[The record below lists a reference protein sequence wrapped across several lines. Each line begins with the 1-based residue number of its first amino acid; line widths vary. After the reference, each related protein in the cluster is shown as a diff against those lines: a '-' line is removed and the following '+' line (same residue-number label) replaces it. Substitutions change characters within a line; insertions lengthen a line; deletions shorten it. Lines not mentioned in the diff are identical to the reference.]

1 MNVSKNSSYQKAR
14 TYRWV
19 AFGPGKAKGW
29 SKLLLNEL
37 IPAFNLWIVTLVSSA
52 STNFKRS
59 WWNPL
64 IKSAAISLPLTK
76 FELVVDWS
84 SNFPKFEKS
93 KFSEIKIPLFTFRND
108 TKKMQ
113 KIING
118 ILWTSI
124 VVYGCRLHGFDSGEC
139 VDPDE
144 FKVTMPFCSDIIP
157 YRACLPKYQSLW
169 YNHSAITKDAW
180 VEKLFNQK

>member
-1 MNVSKNSSYQKAR
+1 
-14 TYRWV
+14 
-19 AFGPGKAKGW
+19 
-29 SKLLLNEL
+29 
-37 IPAFNLWIVTLVSSA
+37 
-52 STNFKRS
+52 
-59 WWNPL
+59 
-64 IKSAAISLPLTK
+64 
-76 FELVVDWS
+76 
-84 SNFPKFEKS
+84 
-93 KFSEIKIPLFTFRND
+93 
-108 TKKMQ
+108 MQ

-180 VEKLFNQK
+180 VEKLFNQTVTQQMIFEQDTDLQGDGTNEWGEPMEIVPRFTENPDCVNAFRNYFCWLNFPRCDAEGRSLLMCKSVCENFFISCQVRTRDRAKFKIEKL